1 MKNIRLNAVEYNCGD
16 ISPRLF
22 DILTNKAKPIS
33 ASRVENLIK
42 RDLPEF
48 AENMLL
54 NVPNCQNPYRGQ
66 YTITDRHVI
75 FVYSMI
81 EHFISYEIT
90 S

>member
-1 MKNIRLNAVEYNCGD
+1 
-16 ISPRLF
+16 
-22 DILTNKAKPIS
+22 
-33 ASRVENLIK
+33 
-42 RDLPEF
+42 
-48 AENMLL
+48 L

-81 EHFISYEIT
+81 EHFISYEII